1 MTAGGGGCSR
11 LRNNFGRATGRV
23 NEARVRWLR
32 FTGTV
37 ESVKIRNT
45 GGNFGSREV
54 ERRVFGSGEAEGR
67 RAGGGNLERNFGGV

>member
-1 MTAGGGGCSR
+1 MGEWGGRGLNVQKCCPVKFTGGVR
-11 LRNNFGRATGRV
+11 ER
-23 NEARVRWLR
+23 ERWLR

-54 ERRVFGSGEAEGR
+54 ERRVFGSGEAKGR
-67 RAGGGNLERNFGGV
+67 RAG